1 MWKWIDRLGKAFIGL
16 MRYVLMLLGLTYLSV
31 KVVWTDRD
39 LGQRDFLR
47 QVMLQVYY
55 TGVQA
60 IAPVVI
66 IALAIGGFSIA
77 KGMGGIGSLSGVDN
91 LGRLLTV
98 IVLREVSPLVTGV
111 VVIARSV
118 TAISAE
124 LGVMR
129 VQREIEALEVMG
141 ISPIRQLV
149 TPRIFGGV
157 LALLALNI
165 VFGCVAL
172 GGGYALTR
180 FLVSVPASVFLH
192 SVLSAVTPG
201 DLVVF
206 AVKILG
212 TGAGLFVIACYHGM
226 SVSRASTEVPIAV
239 SRASLDSLV
248 FLFVFQL
255 ALSATLLIDSSAVTI
270 LGEVL

>member
-1 MWKWIDRLGKAFIGL
+1 MWKWVDKLGEAFIGL
-16 MRYVLMLLGLTYLSV
+16 LHYVLKLFGLLYLSF

-55 TGVQA
+55 TGVQS
-60 IAPVVI
+60 ILPVVV
-66 IALAIGGFSIA
+66 IALMVGGFSIV
-77 KGMGGIGSLSGVDN
+77 KGIGGIGTLSGADN

-98 IVLREVSPLVTGV
+98 IVLREVAPLITGG
-111 VVIARSV
+111 VIITRSV

-157 LALLALNI
+157 LALLSLNI
-165 VFGCVAL
+165 VFGCVSL

-180 FLVSVPASVFLH
+180 SLVSVPASVFLH

-201 DLVVF
+201 DIVVF
-206 AVKILG
+206 SVKILG
-212 TGAGLFVIACYHGM
+212 TGIGLFVIACYHGM
-226 SVSRASTEVPIAV
+226 SVMRASTEVPIAV

-255 ALSATLLIDSSAVTI
+255 ALSATLLVDSSAVAMI
-270 LGEVL
+270 GGVL